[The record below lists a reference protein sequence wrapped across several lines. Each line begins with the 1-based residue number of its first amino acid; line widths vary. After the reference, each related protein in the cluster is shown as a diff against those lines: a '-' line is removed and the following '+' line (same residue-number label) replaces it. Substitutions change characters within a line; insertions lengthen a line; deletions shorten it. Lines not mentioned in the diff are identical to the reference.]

1 MGCPDRRAALAPLE
15 HDGPVCVAAF
25 SPDGYTV
32 TTGGWDRYVRQ
43 WDWKTGRPAAPP
55 LRHDGRLRALAIS
68 PDGRTIL
75 TGSHAR
81 TAQLW
86 DRATGRPIGP
96 AVRHESRVDLVAF
109 RPGGRAVLS
118 CGYKENAARLWDVPT
133 TSFEP
138 VAEVE
143 LATQVATGMELDA
156 EGAVRVLG
164 VGEWVDRRDRL
175 ALLRR
180 TP

>member
-1 MGCPDRRAALAPLE
+1 MGPLRAAVGLE
-15 HDGPVCVAAF
+15 DGPA
-25 SPDGYTV
+25 
-32 TTGGWDRYVRQ
+32 
-43 WDWKTGRPAAPP
+43 GRAP

-133 TSFEP
+133 TSFEL

-156 EGAVRVLG
+156 EAQSGCSVSANGSTGATGWHYSDGHRKPTFRVRIA
-164 VGEWVDRRDRL
+164 
-175 ALLRR
+175 ALKA
-180 TP
+180 